1 MWPGHGRQAV
11 GNGERGIVI
20 DRVEIN
26 GAEADNADLTVLAR
40 ANYAHFTS
48 MQVRDG
54 AVRGLDLHLTRLD
67 ESARELFGRGLDA
80 ERVRG
85 CVRHAL
91 DGGPD
96 AVSVRVTAFTRR
108 LGDVLRGEPVEP
120 DLAVATS
127 APAQAQTA
135 PVRLRAVE
143 YERDLPHLKHAGTF
157 GLTHR
162 RRQAVLAGYDD
173 ALFTDRYGRISEASV
188 SNIGFYDRERV
199 VWPEAAMLPG
209 ITMQL
214 LQRGLAAKGIPS
226 ERREIRL
233 ADLVAGAS
241 GSPDCSAFLANSISP
256 AVPVASID
264 GTALAVDP
272 AVTDLLVDCYETNP
286 WQII

>member
-1 MWPGHGRQAV
+1 MRPTGRAC
-11 GNGERGIVI
+11 GEKGIVI

-26 GAEADNADLTVLAR
+26 GAKADAEDLKLLAR

-48 MQVRDG
+48 MQVRGG

-67 ESARELFGRGLDA
+67 GSARELFGRGLGA
-80 ERVRG
+80 ERVRD

-96 AVSVRVTAFTRR
+96 AVSVRVVAFTSR
-108 LGDVLRGEPVEP
+108 LGDVARGEPVEP
-120 DLAVATS
+120 DLAVLTS
-127 APAQAQTA
+127 APAQAQTG

-143 YERDLPHLKHAGTF
+143 YERDLPHVKHAGTV

-173 ALFTDRYGRISEASV
+173 ALFTDRHGRISEASL
-188 SNIGFYDRERV
+188 SNIGVYDGERV

-214 LQRGLAAKGIPS
+214 LQRGLEAKGIPA

-233 ADLVAGAS
+233 GDLVGGAS
-241 GSPDCSAFLANSISP
+241 GFAGCSAFLANSISP

-264 GTALAVDP
+264 GTALVVDS

-286 WQII
+286 WQIV